1 MPNRYAIVLI
11 AAYALLIWPK
21 AAFATENP
29 PASVSAQVE
38 RQLPGARA
46 LGGTR
51 LSVWGFQIYD
61 AKLWVASAFRAD
73 DYARTGFALNLGYL
87 RAFSGA
93 DIAHR
98 SIKEMRTIGS
108 ISDAQAAQWLAQM
121 EQLFPDVRSGDHLLG
136 LYSPTGEASFSLNGK
151 PLGSVRDPEFARLF
165 FGIWLSPQTSVPAMR
180 RALLGLDRTTP

>member
-1 MPNRYAIVLI
+1 M
-11 AAYALLIWPK
+11 
-21 AAFATENP
+21 
-29 PASVSAQVE
+29 
-38 RQLPGARA
+38 
-46 LGGTR
+46 GGTR